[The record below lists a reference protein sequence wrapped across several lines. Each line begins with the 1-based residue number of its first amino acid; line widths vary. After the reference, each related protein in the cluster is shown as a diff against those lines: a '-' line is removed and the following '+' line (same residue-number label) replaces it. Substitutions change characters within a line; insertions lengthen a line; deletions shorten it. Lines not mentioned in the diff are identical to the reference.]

1 MTPALPADTPA
12 LVIVKEGQVELR
24 DMPTPTLG
32 PGELLLEVLYSGV
45 SVGTEMLAARGKWEG
60 FGAPPFVT
68 GYQAVGR
75 VLEKAKDVEKDIQV
89 GDFVAC
95 FKKGSHRK
103 YMTASAAMSHR
114 VSGRNLEASGIFVQ
128 PSVGA
133 NALNHAE
140 IKAGE
145 SVLVIGQGLIGQ
157 TTAMQAQMRGAFV
170 VGADI
175 SEARLAL
182 ARQHCIDV
190 GINSATTDLV
200 AEVAKLFPDGVDVV
214 IESTGIV
221 ALVDVGLKCVKTFG
235 RFVFEGFYPGNLSMT
250 YTEAHTR
257 QIKGVFPWAIGG
269 PEVRE
274 SVLRSITS
282 GRLDLSPLISHSVQ
296 WTEAAGEYQKL
307 LDGTADDINGMV
319 INWGSE

>member
-1 MTPALPADTPA
+1 MTPSVPAETPG
-12 LVIVKEGQVELR
+12 LVIAQEGVVELR
-24 DMPTPTLG
+24 DMPTPTPG
-32 PGELLLEVLYSGV
+32 PGQLMLEVLYSGV
-45 SVGTEMLAARGKWEG
+45 SVGTEMLAASGKWEG

-75 VLEKAKDVEKDIQV
+75 VLDKAKDVGNHIQV

-95 FKKGSHRK
+95 FTKGSHRK
-103 YMTASAAMSHR
+103 YMSASAAMSHK
-114 VSGRNLEASGIFVQ
+114 VSDRRLEQSGIFVQ

-140 IKAGE
+140 IRAGD

-175 SEARLAL
+175 SQTRLDL

-190 GINSATTDLV
+190 AINSATTDLV
-200 AEVAKLFPDGVDVV
+200 DEVATLFPEGVDVV

-221 ALVDVGLKCVKTFG
+221 GLVDVGMKCIKKFG
-235 RFVFEGFYPGNLSMT
+235 RFVFQGFYPGNLSMT

-274 SVLRSITS
+274 SVLRNIDS
-282 GRLDLSPLISHSVQ
+282 GRLDLSPLISHSVH
-296 WTEAAGEYQKL
+296 WKDAAMEYQKL
-307 LDGTADDINGMV
+307 LDGKADDINGMV
-319 INWGSE
+319 INWSGE